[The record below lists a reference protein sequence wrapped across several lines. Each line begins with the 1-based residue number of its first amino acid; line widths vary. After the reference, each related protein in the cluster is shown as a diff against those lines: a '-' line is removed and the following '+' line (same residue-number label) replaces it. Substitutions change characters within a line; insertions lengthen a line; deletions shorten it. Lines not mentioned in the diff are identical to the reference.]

1 MTPTIPVDPPI
12 TEYSLPLQREVALFH
27 DSFDMPNLI
36 ATPGPLPVDRI
47 ALRIGLLQE
56 EGIDEL
62 TEAII
67 QNDHVDIIDALI
79 DTVYVA
85 LGALVEMGQDGGEFL
100 HTDGRPFFET
110 FNAQALV
117 DEAKIALQGN
127 RLSLL
132 MLERA
137 FQQQDAERAT
147 IILRTIVLGALRP
160 FGRADL
166 DPRPFFDEVQRA
178 NMSKLGAD
186 GKPVHS
192 RGLELDGYP
201 AGKVLK
207 GAGYSAPDLPSIFA
221 SVVEGKKARL
231 ENMSDFERGARAGVE
246 AMRLY
251 FQDENEGA
259 IYGEIPTSLLD
270 RFEKGAV
277 HDVLRDEVMSTE
289 NAAR

>member
-1 MTPTIPVDPPI
+1 MTVTYPTDY
-12 TEYSLPLQREVALFH
+12 ELPLQRDVALFH
-27 DSFDMPNLI
+27 DSFNMPNLL

-47 ALRIGLLQE
+47 ELRIGLLRE
-56 EGIDEL
+56 EGIHEL

-67 QNDHVDIIDALI
+67 QNDPVDIIDALI

-85 LGALVEMGQDGGEFL
+85 LGALVEMGQDAGAFL
-100 HTDGRPFFET
+100 HTDDRPFFDT
-110 FNAQALV
+110 FNAEALLA
-117 DEAKIALQGN
+117 EAKLALKGN
-127 RLSLL
+127 ELSVQ

-137 FQQQDAERAT
+137 FSQSDAENAT

-192 RGLELDGYP
+192 RGLDLDGYP

-207 GAGYSAPDLPSIFA
+207 GANYSAPDLAGVFA
-221 SVVEGKKARL
+221 REIAAKKDRL
-231 ENMSDFERGARAGVE
+231 LNMSEFERGVRAGVE
-246 AMRLY
+246 SMRAY
-251 FQDENEGA
+251 FQDENEGPLHT
-259 IYGEIPTSLLD
+259 EIPTSLLEQ
-270 RFEKGAV
+270 FERGAV
-277 HDVLRDEVMSTE
+277 HDVLHDEARRTK
-289 NAAR
+289 NAAH